1 MYAPVLPAVIRG
13 RRTTLVDDR
22 GLRARLE
29 ALDAASLCD
38 GASKV
43 GVAVGVV
50 DPSISL
56 ISAGTKLIG
65 RAHPVV
71 CDVDFL
77 EVFKAL
83 SEAGEGEALL
93 IAASAGRAVAGELFA
108 SEAWRR
114 GLAGIVVDGLVRD
127 VATLR
132 NMDFPVFARGATPQ
146 AGTIQAARG
155 VVQAASIGGAVTVRG
170 DFVFGDEDGVVII
183 PADKLD
189 DILPVA
195 EEIQRTEGAIL
206 EAIKQGRSFF
216 AHTNLEDHYRKR
228 ADRLPSELSMDPPPQ
243 P

>member
-1 MYAPVLPAVIRG
+1 MVEDREL
-13 RRTTLVDDR
+13 RT
-22 GLRARLE
+22 RLE

-38 GASKV
+38 GASKA
-43 GVAVGVV
+43 GIAVGVC

-93 IAASAGRAVAGELFA
+93 IAASGRAVAGELFT
-108 SEAWRR
+108 SEARRR

-132 NMDFPVFARGATPQ
+132 NMDFPVFARGTTPQ

-155 VVQAASIGGAVTVRG
+155 AVQAASIGGAVAVRG

-183 PADKLD
+183 PADRLD

-206 EAIKQGRSFF
+206 EAIKQGRNLF

-228 ADRLPSELSMDPPPQ
+228 ADRLPSELSIDPPPE

>member
-1 MYAPVLPAVIRG
+1 MVE
-13 RRTTLVDDR
+13 DR

-38 GASKV
+38 GASKA
-43 GVAVGVV
+43 GVVVGVV
-50 DPSISL
+50 DPSVSL

-93 IAASAGRAVAGELFA
+93 IAASGRAVAGELFA
-108 SEAWRR
+108 SEARRR

-155 VVQAASIGGAVTVRG
+155 AVQAASIGGAMAVRG

-189 DILPVA
+189 DILPDA

-206 EAIKQGRSFF
+206 EAIKQGRNFF

-228 ADRLPSELSMDPPPQ
+228 ADQVPSELSMDPPPE

>member
-1 MYAPVLPAVIRG
+1 MVE
-13 RRTTLVDDR
+13 DR
-22 GLRARLE
+22 ELRARLE
-29 ALDAASLCD
+29 ALDTASLCD
-38 GASKV
+38 AAAKA

-50 DPSISL
+50 DPSINS
-56 ISAGTKLIG
+56 ISVGTKLVG

-83 SEAGEGEALL
+83 SEAGKGEALL
-93 IAASAGRAVAGELFA
+93 IAALSGRAVAGELFS
-108 SEAWRR
+108 SEAQRR
-114 GLAGIVVDGLVRD
+114 GLSGIVVDGLVRD

-132 NMDFPVFARGATPQ
+132 NMDFPVFARGTTPQ
-146 AGTIQAARG
+146 AGTTQAARG
-155 VVQAASIGGAVTVRG
+155 AVQAASIGGAVAVRG

-206 EAIKQGRSFF
+206 EAIKQGRNFF

-228 ADRLPSELSMDPPPQ
+228 ADRLPSELSIDPAPEP
-243 P
+243 